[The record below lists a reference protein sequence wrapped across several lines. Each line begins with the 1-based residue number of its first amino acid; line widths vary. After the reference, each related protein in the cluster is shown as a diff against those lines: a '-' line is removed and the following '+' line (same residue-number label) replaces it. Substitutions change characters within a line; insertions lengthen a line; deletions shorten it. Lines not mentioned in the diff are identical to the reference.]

1 MKWNYGI
8 VLHLHQAG
16 NSYAV
21 HSIYRDG
28 DKISWS
34 EDPTRI
40 VVEDI
45 LDIDGELQLMLRD
58 CTNKE
63 VIVVNAQDE
72 FVEQIGFQDAVKK
85 YRKGTEVSSLNN
97 GDGQL

>member
-1 MKWNYGI
+1 MKWHYGI

-16 NSYAV
+16 NSFAV
-21 HSIYRDG
+21 HSIYHEG

-34 EDPTRI
+34 EEPTRI

-58 CTNKE
+58 CTHRE

-72 FVEQIGFQDAVKK
+72 FVEQISFQEAVKK
-85 YRKGTEVSSLNN
+85 YREGTEAVTLNN